1 MDFAYAVSLTLLAAA
16 LLGGLLLVPLGLP
29 GLWIMLGAGL
39 LYWILVPTGGI
50 GLLTFAGAAMLVVLA
65 EFLEFTIAGNYTRK
79 YGGSRR
85 AAWGA
90 IIGGVAGAI
99 VGVPIPVLGSLVGA
113 FAGTFVGAFVGEW
126 WSQRN
131 TRAAVNA
138 GDART
143 GSTRSRPPASGTATR
158 AATGA
163 LLGRAV
169 AAAVKSGLG
178 VLVALCLFLAAAL
191 GSAR

>member
-1 MDFAYAVSLTLLAAA
+1 MDFSYAVSLTLLAAA

-50 GLLTFAGAAMLVVLA
+50 GLLTFVGAAIVVVLA

-113 FAGTFVGAFVGEW
+113 FIGTFAGAFMGEWMSQSRSRAARSAGVDQASGVQDARGAAGT
-126 WSQRN
+126 
-131 TRAAVNA
+131 
-138 GDART
+138 
-143 GSTRSRPPASGTATR
+143 PTR

-178 VLVALCLFLAAAL
+178 VLVAIWLFLAAAL
-191 GSAR
+191 GGAG